1 MTPKDSLWAT
11 KIMELPTS
19 EMDKFY
25 VERLGFKNKWGGV
38 VSIKYE
44 AVIL

>member
-11 KIMELPTS
+11 KIMELPS
-19 EMDKFY
+19 EMEKFY
-25 VERLGFKNKWGGV
+25 VGRSDFKNKWGGV
-38 VSIKYE
+38 VSIKYY